1 MKFKYFLNEE
11 KLSYNNWVR
20 YTPESL
26 KSDFVEYKKKENNKW
41 KNRANRIGSRF
52 PIFNSLEHF
61 KEILD
66 KTEIKNLTDSMD
78 RKINNRSR
86 TDSIEDLKGLVSG
99 YVRPRDVDKIVKGYE
114 SGARIPLPIVIEG
127 DKGSWIMA
135 GNTRL
140 DVAFILGVQPKV
152 LWVKVGIKNGS

>member
-1 MKFKYFLNEE
+1 MKFEKFLNE

-26 KSDFVEYKKKENNKW
+26 KSDFTEYKKKENTKW
-41 KNRANRIGSRF
+41 KTRANTIGSRF
-52 PIFNSLEHF
+52 PIFDSLENF

-66 KTEIKNLTDSMD
+66 KTEIKNLSDSMD

-86 TDSIEDLKGLVSG
+86 TSSIEDLKDLVSG
-99 YVRPRDVDKIVKGYE
+99 YVRPRDVDRIVDGFK
-114 SGARIPLPIVIEG
+114 SNAKMPLPIVIEG
-127 DKGSWIMA
+127 DRGAWIMA

-152 LWVKVGIKNGS
+152 LWIKVGTKNA